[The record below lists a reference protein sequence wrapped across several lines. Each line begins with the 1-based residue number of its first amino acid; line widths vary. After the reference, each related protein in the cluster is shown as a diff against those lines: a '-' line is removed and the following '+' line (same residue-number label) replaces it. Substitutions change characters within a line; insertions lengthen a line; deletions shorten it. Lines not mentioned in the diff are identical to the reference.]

1 MKKEKIKHMTLL
13 IIAILLI
20 GIGYL
25 NYDYNSSVEVA
36 AIDNQINEE
45 TLGDVEL
52 VNANAAK
59 EDLVPN
65 ETVQTVSNSED
76 EYFSSTKLDRENM
89 YSQMLETYQ
98 KMVDSK
104 EITDEQKA
112 IAIQEINNITNLKN
126 SIMIAENLIK
136 NKDFE
141 NVVIL
146 VSNNTASV
154 IVKSSSLNQ
163 DQIAQIQNIVCR
175 ELNLKSENI
184 SISQK

>member
-1 MKKEKIKHMTLL
+1 
-13 IIAILLI
+13 
-20 GIGYL
+20 
-25 NYDYNSSVEVA
+25 
-36 AIDNQINEE
+36 
-45 TLGDVEL
+45 
-52 VNANAAK
+52 
-59 EDLVPN
+59 
-65 ETVQTVSNSED
+65 
-76 EYFSSTKLDRENM
+76 
-89 YSQMLETYQ
+89 
-98 KMVDSK
+98 MVDSK